1 MELLALMQKPL
12 LILKKKKKNIKI
24 VVYLFFQP
32 MMEQNNIK
40 IATENNIINL
50 REING

>member
-12 LILKKKKKNIKI
+12 LIFKKKNIKI

>member
-12 LILKKKKKNIKI
+12 LILKKKKNIKI

-40 IATENNIINL
+40 TAIENNIINL

>member
-12 LILKKKKKNIKI
+12 LILLKKNIKI

-40 IATENNIINL
+40 TATENNIINL
-50 REING
+50 R